1 MGRQVHVAVPG
12 IDRPEPTAQ
21 RNAVEPRRGHRYR
34 LDRYRPAGG
43 PERGDGEEGA
53 LERQRA
59 VAVARRPFGEQDQVL
74 ARLQP
79 LPQAVAMPVG
89 LVRPPIDE
97 DRSEEHTSELQ
108 SLMLISYAGF
118 CLKKKIQ

>member
-1 MGRQVHVAVPG
+1 MGRQVDVAVPG
-12 IDRPEPTAQ
+12 LDRPEPTAE

-79 LPQAVAMPVG
+79 LPQAVAMPVA
-89 LVRPPIDE
+89 LVCPPIDT
-97 DRSEEHTSELQ
+97 DTPLTHAGKSSCEERVWQ
-108 SLMLISYAGF
+108 
-118 CLKKKIQ
+118 